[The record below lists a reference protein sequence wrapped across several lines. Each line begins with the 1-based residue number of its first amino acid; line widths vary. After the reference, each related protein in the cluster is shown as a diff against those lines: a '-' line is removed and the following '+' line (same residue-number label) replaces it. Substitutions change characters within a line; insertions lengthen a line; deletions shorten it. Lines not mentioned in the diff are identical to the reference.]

1 MEIKNSGY
9 NQLLQHMYVANYS
22 ELFLLPLPLWGL
34 QQFSSY
40 WRREDKTTSGELR
53 DYDLG
58 NVEPHDLRGC
68 HTWCPTWK

>member
-9 NQLLQHMYVANYS
+9 NHLLQHMYVANYS

-40 WRREDKTTSGELR
+40 WRREDKTGSGEFR
-53 DYDLG
+53 DYDG
-58 NVEPHDLRGC
+58 NVEPHELRGSR
-68 HTWCPTWK
+68 TWCPTRK